1 MMRKTWF
8 VFLLTFVAAV
18 CLTGMGEK
26 PVPADVAPRMT
37 TEDLKSRLGAADL
50 VVIDVRADRDWKG
63 SDLKIAGAIRE
74 DPKSPDKWGGKY
86 PVDKTVVLYCA

>member
-8 VFLLTFVAAV
+8 VLLLTFVAAV

-26 PVPADVAPRMT
+26 PADVAARMT

-50 VVIDVRADRDWKG
+50 VVIDVRADRDWKE
-63 SDLKIAGAIRE
+63 SDLKIAGAVRE
-74 DPKSPDKWGGKY
+74 DPKSPDKWEGKY
-86 PVDKTVVLYCA
+86 PVDKTLVLYCA